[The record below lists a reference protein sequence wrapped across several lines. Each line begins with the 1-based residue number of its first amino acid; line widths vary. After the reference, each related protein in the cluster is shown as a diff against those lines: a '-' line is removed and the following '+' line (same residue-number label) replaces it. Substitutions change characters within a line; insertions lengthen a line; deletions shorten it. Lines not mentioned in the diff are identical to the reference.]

1 MSGMD
6 KTGITV
12 RLGPDGREA
21 DVLCFEAL
29 PSTNLKLKEMLLSG
43 DAERETLVTAR
54 EQTAGRGRLGRSF
67 FSPGGG
73 LYMSFC
79 LRERDAEAAAGYTP
93 VAAAAVCLVLEEMTG
108 KPFLIKWVNDIYLN
122 GKKVCGILCERV
134 KDWVIC
140 GIGIN
145 LTEPA
150 GGFPESAGNA
160 GAAGVD
166 ADRGELA
173 KKILQRMVFLL
184 SMPEKAF
191 EVYEKRM
198 FLTGMKVFHNGEPL
212 TVKGI
217 GRDWR
222 LLAERENGET
232 VALMSGEVTLHG
244 QV

>member
-1 MSGMD
+1 MSGMN
-6 KTGITV
+6 KAGMTV
-12 RLGPDGREA
+12 CLGSGGREA

-166 ADRGELA
+166 ADRGVLA
-173 KKILQRMVFLL
+173 EKILQRMVSLL